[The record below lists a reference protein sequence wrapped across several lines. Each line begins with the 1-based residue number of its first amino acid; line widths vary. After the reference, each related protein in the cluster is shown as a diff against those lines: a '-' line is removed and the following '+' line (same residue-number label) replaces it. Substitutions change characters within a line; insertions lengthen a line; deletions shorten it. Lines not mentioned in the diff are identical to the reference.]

1 MFITVTRS
9 GGPFALRVAAAA
21 IASIGKMPDGAV
33 LQLIS
38 GEHMPVDD
46 EPGEIERMVIEAL
59 TPAPAE
65 PALAL
70 VEAQLGSI
78 LDNLVRHGLGGRE
91 SLRPVI
97 DEALEE
103 VAPKPVESD
112 GVVSSVQA
120 AEPRIERI
128 AGRGRGRGRRS

>member
-1 MFITVTRS
+1 MFITITRS

-21 IASIGKMPDGAV
+21 IAYIGKMPDGAV
-33 LQLIS
+33 LHLIS
-38 GEHMPVDD
+38 GEHMRVDD
-46 EPGEIERMVIEAL
+46 EPAEIERLVIEAL

-78 LDNLVRHGLGGRE
+78 LDHLVRHGLGGRE
-91 SLRPVI
+91 LLQPVI

-103 VAPKPVESD
+103 VAPQPAGNDGGVSGVQPVEKRTEQ
-112 GVVSSVQA
+112 V
-120 AEPRIERI
+120 RR
-128 AGRGRGRGRRS
+128 RGRGHRS